1 MASAPTSAV
10 RPSAIAGTWYPG
22 QPRVLRQAIEEWL
35 DHVAPQPLP
44 GSLVSLVAPHA
55 GYIYSGPTAA
65 HAYAQVRGAAY
76 QRVILMGPL
85 HQPIWGS
92 PLGPCM
98 VPAES
103 AYATPLGNVEVDRAF
118 LARVGERVPL
128 TQVRRDQEHSLEIQ
142 LPFLQVALAGPF
154 RVLPIMLGE
163 HIGDPGAR
171 GRLEV
176 LAGVLADLITEAE
189 RENGERTLLVASTDL
204 SHLQNYEDVLRIDG
218 NLCSLV
224 AAFDVGVLAGAL
236 AEERVNACGA
246 TGLVAALDA
255 ARRLGARGAQ
265 VLAYATS
272 GDVTGD
278 RRPGTRT
285 VGYMAAAAYR

>member
-22 QPRVLRQAIEEWL
+22 QAGVLRQTIEGWL
-35 DHVAPQPLP
+35 DQVTPQRLP
-44 GSLVSLVAPHA
+44 GLVVSLVAPHA
-55 GYIYSGPTAA
+55 GYSYSGPIAA
-65 HAYAQVRGAAY
+65 HAYAQVRGAVY
-76 QRVILMGPL
+76 HRVILMGPL
-85 HQPIWGS
+85 HRPIWGS
-92 PLGPCM
+92 TLGPFM

-103 AYATPLGNVEVDRAF
+103 AYATPLGDVEVDRTF
-118 LARVGERVPL
+118 LARVGERLPL

-154 RVLPIMLGE
+154 QVLPIMFGE
-163 HIGDPGAR
+163 HIGDRGALE
-171 GRLEV
+171 RLET
-176 LAGVLADLITEAE
+176 LAGVLADLVTEAE
-189 RENGERTLLVASTDL
+189 RRGGEHTLLVASTDL
-204 SHLQNYEDVLRIDG
+204 SHLQNYDDVVKIDG
-218 NLCSLV
+218 ELRDLV
-224 AAFDVGVLAGAL
+224 AAFDVRGLAGAL

-246 TGLVAALDA
+246 TGLVTALDA
-255 ARRLGARGAQ
+255 ARRLGARGVQ

-278 RRPGTRT
+278 RRPGTYT